1 MWRERERKRD
11 VSGRRRRRGRRRRK
25 EEASVVE
32 AAGTTSVV
40 VGLCRTQSS
49 SRSCFFS
56 SPRTA
61 FCFPKTAMRA
71 RGRAQRAGEE
81 QAAIG
86 RREGVRIERRSGTSM
101 VEKTIDASSLA
112 SAALPLY
119 FPSLPNPHPRTTP
132 LCLRPRPG
140 RRLRRRRRRRRQ
152 PRRRHP
158 SLRRPR

>member
-1 MWRERERKRD
+1 
-11 VSGRRRRRGRRRRK
+11 
-25 EEASVVE
+25 
-32 AAGTTSVV
+32 
-40 VGLCRTQSS
+40 
-49 SRSCFFS
+49 
-56 SPRTA
+56 
-61 FCFPKTAMRA
+61 MRA

-101 VEKTIDASSLA
+101 VEKQSMLLLL
-112 SAALPLY
+112 LPPLC

-140 RRLRRRRRRRRQ
+140 RRLRRRRPRRRQ